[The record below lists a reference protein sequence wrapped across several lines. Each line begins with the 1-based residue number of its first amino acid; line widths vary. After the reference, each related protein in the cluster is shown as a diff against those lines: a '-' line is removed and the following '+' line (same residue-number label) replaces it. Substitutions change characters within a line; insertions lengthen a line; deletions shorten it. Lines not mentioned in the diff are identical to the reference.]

1 MALTC
6 KNTHKNELNI
16 LMLLLGAYYKAHA
29 FQCVDIFTKYMIK
42 I

>member
-1 MALTC
+1 
-6 KNTHKNELNI
+6 
-16 LMLLLGAYYKAHA
+16 MLLLGAYYKAHA